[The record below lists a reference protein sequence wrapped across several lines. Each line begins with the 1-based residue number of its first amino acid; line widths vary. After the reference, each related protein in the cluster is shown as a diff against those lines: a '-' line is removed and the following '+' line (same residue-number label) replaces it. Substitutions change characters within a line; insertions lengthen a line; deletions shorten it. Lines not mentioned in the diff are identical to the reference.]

1 MELDMR
7 KMRILQAIIDD
18 YILTATPVGS
28 RTVSKKS
35 DIALSSATI
44 RNVMTTLRRWDTLSS
59 PIPPPDGYP
68 PPRATGCM
76 STS

>member
-44 RNVMTTLRRWDTLSS
+44 RNVMTLSS
-59 PIPPPDGYP
+59 PIPPQDAYLPKKH
-68 PPRATGCM
+68 TGFM
-76 STS
+76 

>member
-28 RTVSKKS
+28 RTVSK
-35 DIALSSATI
+35 I
-44 RNVMTTLRRWDTLSS
+44 RHRPFFRHYTKRDER
-59 PIPPPDGYP
+59 P
-68 PPRATGCM
+68 
-76 STS
+76 

>member
-28 RTVSKKS
+28 RTVSKKP
-35 DIALSSATI
+35 T
-44 RNVMTTLRRWDTLSS
+44 S
-59 PIPPPDGYP
+59 PFLPPLYE
-68 PPRATGCM
+68 T
-76 STS
+76 

>member
-44 RNVMTTLRRWDTLSS
+44 RNVMSD
-59 PIPPPDGYP
+59 PIPPPDAYLP
-68 PPRATGCM
+68 KKHTGFM
-76 STS
+76 